1 LPNTRVNNL
10 FSKKKPRSCKISK
23 ANAFKLTSKQF
34 LFSKCNIKIS
44 RFILDKYSFTKLKM
58 GEMRKCSLK
67 KPLFGRV
74 VDKAHLRAM
83 TTIKGATLCLE
94 GKIDPF

>member
-1 LPNTRVNNL
+1 
-10 FSKKKPRSCKISK
+10 
-23 ANAFKLTSKQF
+23 
-34 LFSKCNIKIS
+34 
-44 RFILDKYSFTKLKM
+44 M